1 MADEVMFGTP
11 ETWGMKVGEF
21 LESKE
26 YTIPQPKPQDVIEQ
40 RRKDSLRKFL
50 FDYPGAVEQE
60 TVDYI
65 KDYIKRE
72 NFGVKGTSKILAS
85 VCANKV
91 FPHPVGPTKRIFDFD
106 NSTFLLVL
114 FS

>member
-40 RRKDSLRKFL
+40 RRKER
-50 FDYPGAVEQE
+50 
-60 TVDYI
+60 
-65 KDYIKRE
+65 RE
-72 NFGVKGTSKILAS
+72 ERTRRMDEG
-85 VCANKV
+85 
-91 FPHPVGPTKRIFDFD
+91 
-106 NSTFLLVL
+106 
-114 FS
+114 

>member
-1 MADEVMFGTP
+1 MAVEFGTP

-65 KDYIKRE
+65 KREELAKGTGGSFKDYINRGDEYEDFTFEEWLRE
-72 NFGVKGTSKILAS
+72 DKA
-85 VCANKV
+85 
-91 FPHPVGPTKRIFDFD
+91 
-106 NSTFLLVL
+106 
-114 FS
+114 